1 MNSFDFDIPEQNSW
15 QKEAKGGKKRF
26 GVKRSFDS
34 TVVETDKFYS
44 LPDKAQALYLH
55 LQMNTDSKG
64 FIFRAEQLTKA
75 FCNNRLD
82 NLKRLINE
90 GYILPVAAHVYVMTH
105 WRVNTNFD
113 TKNDRDT
120 QFQDEFQRLTLDES
134 TRQYKIMQS

>member
-1 MNSFDFDIPEQNSW
+1 MRYGRRRASVILSLMQRQAS
-15 QKEAKGGKKRF
+15 KKRF

-55 LQMNTDSKG
+55 LQMNTDSYG
-64 FIFRAEQLTKA
+64 FILRAEQLTKA

-90 GYILPVAAHVYVMTH
+90 GYILQVAAHVYVMTH

-113 TKNDRDT
+113 RANDRDT

-134 TRQYKIMQS
+134 TRQYKIMQE